1 MGEGHQAIRRAHRL
15 SLHRAWRVYR
25 RATFI
30 ALALAS
36 AASQAAPA
44 ATYPVRPLRLIVPQS
59 AGGSTDLVARPFA
72 LQLAETLK
80 QPVVVDNR
88 PGAGSVIGSDL
99 AAKSAP
105 DGYTLLVVAAS
116 FTMSP
121 SLYRLPYDPVRDFAP
136 ISQLSVLPNLLVVQ
150 PALPVKTV
158 PELVAYVKA
167 RPGQLNFGSSGVATG
182 THMSMEMFMAMTG
195 TRLVHVPYKG
205 GALSVNALLGG
216 EVQASFATI
225 STALPFVKS
234 GRLRALA
241 VSTARRSTALP
252 DVPTV
257 AESGVTGYDYSSWI
271 GLLAP
276 AGTPQPVIARLG
288 AEAARIVH
296 TPEMKSL
303 LATEGSEPV
312 GNSAAAFGAIIRS
325 ETARWRKIVAAAG
338 IKAE

>member
-1 MGEGHQAIRRAHRL
+1 
-15 SLHRAWRVYR
+15 
-25 RATFI
+25 
-30 ALALAS
+30 
-36 AASQAAPA
+36 
-44 ATYPVRPLRLIVPQS
+44 VPQS

-72 LQLAETLK
+72 LQLAEALK

-105 DGYTLLVVAAS
+105 DGYTLLAVAAS

-121 SLYRLPYDPVRDFAP
+121 SLYRLPYDPVRDFTP
-136 ISQLSVLPNLLVVQ
+136 ISQLSALPNLLVVL
-150 PALPVKTV
+150 PALPVNSV
-158 PELVAYVKA
+158 QELIAYAKA
-167 RPGQLNFGSSGVATG
+167 RPGQLNFGSAGVASG

-195 TRLVHVPYKG
+195 IRLVHVPYKG
-205 GALSVNALLGG
+205 GSLSVNALLGG

-241 VSTARRSTALP
+241 VTSARRSTAVP

-257 AESGVTGYDYSSWI
+257 AESGVPGYDYSSWI

-296 TPEMKSL
+296 TPEMKAL